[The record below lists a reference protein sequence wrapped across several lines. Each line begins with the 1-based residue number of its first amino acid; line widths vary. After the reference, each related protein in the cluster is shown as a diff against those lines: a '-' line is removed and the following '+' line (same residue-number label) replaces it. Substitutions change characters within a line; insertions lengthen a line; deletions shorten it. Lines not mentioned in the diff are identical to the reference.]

1 MFYQDYQT
9 IAEIKQQEVERKA
22 KHAWKFFEQ
31 PGTKTRSKPSRS
43 QKSQP
48 PQCCSV
54 AANA

>member
-1 MFYQDYQT
+1 MFYQDYQA
-9 IAEIKQQEVERKA
+9 IAQIKQQEVERKA

-31 PGTKTRSKPSRS
+31 PGTKRSFWPSRS

-48 PQCCSV
+48 QCCRV